1 MDNSRFKFRAWYPV
15 DQQMTYSD
23 QSNWGAWGDC
33 EMSDMVSG
41 SCEIMQFTGLHDKNG
56 KEVYEGD
63 ILKVTFWDEHGE
75 DCFYVEVAFKNGSF
89 VDPDDNE
96 PIFDRLN
103 DTITE
108 TVIIGNIHEHPNLLK
123 P

>member
-41 SCEIMQFTGLHDKNG
+41 SCDIMQFTGLHDCNG
-56 KEVYEGD
+56 KEIYEGD
-63 ILKVTFWDEHGE
+63 LIESNKNMFDPSQGKQIR
-75 DCFYVEVAFKNGSF
+75 EVIFENGSF
-89 VDPDDNE
+89 N
-96 PIFDRLN
+96 IGNINLFI
-103 DTITE
+103 ITE
-108 TVIIGNIHEHPNLLK
+108 IPWQFNTKIIGNIHEHPNLLK
-123 P
+123 L